1 MSKINL
7 GIIGAGAIF
16 RLMHLPVFKKLERK
30 FSIIKIYDSDR
41 KAYISAAEL
50 MRKHKYPFDKT
61 IWAESA
67 EEIFADKRIDAVVI
81 LTGIN
86 SHTAY
91 TLKALNSG
99 KHVFL
104 EKPAAL
110 SVNEIQKMNSLA
122 RRKKKFV
129 QVGMVLRHSKW
140 YNKLRQIV
148 DSKKFGKVLWMHWLE
163 TRPFDPMN
171 WRYDTKNKNGDAI
184 IHDKAIHQINL
195 FNAFSGAL
203 PNRVLA
209 MGGQYMLS
217 NSKSKKLRTFNK
229 EVALKGDSNDH
240 LMALIEYKNGVKADL
255 LVSYVSPHA
264 RESRWIIQLEKAKI
278 VTHFETFVK
287 GNKKG
292 KFEWGKHPSTIYLFK
307 DDNSY
312 DVPWRIPMSYPPA
325 EKNLVF
331 YDEYQQD
338 PLHPG
343 ATAQWIEFY
352 RCINGGVEPECNLSL
367 AAEDTKVVEKICI
380 ALVPAPHQVRGKLH
394 RESSFKIKNEN

>member
-16 RLMHLPVFKKLERK
+16 RLMHLPALKKLEKK
-30 FSIIKIYDSDR
+30 FNIIKIYDIDR
-41 KAYISAAEL
+41 VAYVSAAENMIKL
-50 MRKHKYPFDKT
+50 NYSFDKK
-61 IWAESA
+61 IWADNP
-67 EEIFADKRIDAVVI
+67 EEIFADDKIEAVVI

-91 TLKALNSG
+91 TLKALNNG

-110 SVNEIQKMNSLA
+110 RVNEIQKMDSLA
-122 RRKKKFV
+122 RKKKKFV
-129 QVGMVLRHSKW
+129 QVGMILRNSKW

-148 DSKKFGKVLWMHWLE
+148 DSGKFGKVLWMHWLE

-171 WRYDTKNKNGDAI
+171 WRYDAKKKNGDAI
-184 IHDKAIHQINL
+184 IHDKAIHQVNL
-195 FNAFSGAL
+195 FNALSGSA
-203 PNRVLA
+203 PKRVMA

-217 NSKSKKLRTFNK
+217 STKARKLRSFDK
-229 EVALKGDSNDH
+229 EVPLKGDSNDH

-255 LVSYVSPHA
+255 LISYVSAHA
-264 RESRWIIQLEKAKI
+264 RESRWVIQLEKAKI
-278 VTHFETFVK
+278 VTHFETFVN

-292 KFEWGKHPSTIYLFK
+292 RFGRGKNPSSIYLFK
-307 DDNSY
+307 DDNSFV
-312 DVPWRIPMSYPPA
+312 VPWRIPMSYPPT

-331 YDEYQQD
+331 YDEYPND

-343 ATAQWIEFY
+343 ATTQWNEFY
-352 RCINGGVEPECNLSL
+352 RCITNCVEPECSLRL
-367 AAEDTKVVEKICI
+367 AAEDTKVVEKIF
-380 ALVPAPHQVRGKLH
+380 R
-394 RESSFKIKNEN
+394 SIKF

>member
-16 RLMHLPVFKKLERK
+16 RHMHFPVLKKLDKK
-30 FSIIKIYDSDR
+30 FNISKIYDIDR
-41 KAYISAAEL
+41 NAYKLASKL
-50 MRKHKYPFDKT
+50 MNRSGYRFDKN
-61 IWAESA
+61 IWAQSA
-67 EEIFADKRIDAVVI
+67 GEIFADKSIDAVVI

-110 SVNEIQKMNSLA
+110 SVRETQKMDSLA
-122 RRKKKFV
+122 RKKKKFV
-129 QVGMVLRHSKW
+129 QVGMVLRHSRW
-140 YNKLRQIV
+140 YNKIMQITG
-148 DSKKFGKVLWMHWLE
+148 SGKYGRVLWMHWME

-195 FNAFSGAL
+195 FNALGGSPPA
-203 PNRVLA
+203 RVMA

-217 NSKSKKLRTFNK
+217 KTRARKLRTFSK
-229 EVALKGDSNDH
+229 VVALKGDSNDH

-255 LVSYVSPHA
+255 LISYVSPHA
-264 RESRWIIQLEKAKI
+264 RESRWVIQLEKAKI
-278 VTHFETFVK
+278 VAHFETFVK
-287 GNKKG
+287 GNNNG
-292 KFEWGKHPSTIYLFK
+292 RFEWGKHPSTVYLFK
-307 DDNSY
+307 DDNSC

-331 YDEYQQD
+331 YDEYPDD

-343 ATAQWIEFY
+343 ATAEWNDFY
-352 RCINGGVEPECNLSL
+352 RCITKSIEPECSLRL
-367 AAEDTKVVEKICI
+367 AAEDTKVVEKICRS
-380 ALVPAPHQVRGKLH
+380 VKQM
-394 RESSFKIKNEN
+394 